1 MTYRIVFSTAARKD
15 LRRIRDQHTLRQL
28 SSAIA
33 RLADDAYPAGARKL
47 RNVED
52 IWRIRVGHWRICYTV
67 EGGQLVIL
75 ILAIARRGDVYE
87 RLRRRLE

>member
-47 RNVED
+47 RIAED
-52 IWRIRVGHWRICYTV
+52 IWRIRIGTWRICYTV
-67 EGGQLVIL
+67 EDGQLVIL
-75 ILAIARRGDVYE
+75 ILAIVRRGEVNE